1 MDPPPPPDLAAPPT
15 VLALRDLA
23 PPVQGRPGSLASV
36 RSGRDLVKA
45 ADETVFVPEQLYAF
59 LTSPE
64 HTVTACLGN
73 ATVDMPVRI
82 IAEHLFGLGYG
93 SFGLWTG
100 EMPTRPPERVER
112 DPLKG
117 VKGWLGR
124 ITGKPGRRSGSPAKK
139 ENESERASD
148 ESDADTDTIR
158 SMRNLSTSELD
169 EVRRCG
175 QWRGASP
182 SDLFLNIYAQ
192 ALLALEKNPLNG
204 LVSPALMGACGVA
217 PLTIISHSLDIV
229 RHYASLIAR
238 SKSEI
243 FFTTNVWEASEAA
256 SIVADALRALSKAVM
271 ERGGPKV
278 VVKIMYDRGVADGG
292 AHQRVD
298 PKIFSSPAVG
308 LPSPEEVPGC
318 SLEVQNYHIPPV
330 GSFHQK
336 TVIVDRQVALLSSNN
351 VQNRD
356 DVGFMVQL
364 EGPIVQSIYD
374 TAILSWW
381 MSFKDPLPLLARPPE
396 YPDTLSEQDF
406 IFGEAH
412 KDVEGMGDREAIA
425 ERTRQRLV
433 LTPPVEGNPFSPV
446 VVHAP
451 HAPFPVAMVNRTPR
465 GRRGCGDA
473 FVPQNQAWLAG
484 FKFATRKVFLQ
495 TPTFSAK
502 PLVLAALEAVRRG
515 VVVEIYADLEFDN
528 GTPSAEGR
536 ANQLVAAYMYSQL
549 VPEHRQNLRVYWYTA
564 KGDSIVD
571 EQIAV
576 QGNGNADV
584 NSWLHA
590 QEINVLVDSAQLC
603 REWRTALDANQDTR
617 AQGRVGDDGVWRDAS
632 GRALPA
638 APESTPATMP
648 RTLVRETPVRDVRN
662 REPRPPMPKRDS
674 GGIALV
680 KKAAAAAAA
689 KSPRPQSMDGKKV

>member
-278 VVKIMYDRGVADGG
+278 VVKIMYDPR
-292 AHQRVD
+292 R
-298 PKIFSSPAVG
+298 PKDLL
-308 LPSPEEVPGC
+308 LPSGRVTLPPEEVPGC

-412 KDVEGMGDREAIA
+412 KDVEGM
-425 ERTRQRLV
+425 V
-433 LTPPVEGNPFSPV
+433 
-446 VVHAP
+446 
-451 HAPFPVAMVNRTPR
+451 
-465 GRRGCGDA
+465 
-473 FVPQNQAWLAG
+473 
-484 FKFATRKVFLQ
+484 
-495 TPTFSAK
+495 
-502 PLVLAALEAVRRG
+502 
-515 VVVEIYADLEFDN
+515 
-528 GTPSAEGR
+528 
-536 ANQLVAAYMYSQL
+536 
-549 VPEHRQNLRVYWYTA
+549 
-564 KGDSIVD
+564 VD